1 MLPSATTRVYKGYNP
16 SFSLFA
22 RFRAL
27 SYSSTY
33 RNLASRAMAG
43 QSANGTSN
51 AGSAEPSVSGIPS
64 VSSTIDFLHLV
75 ENLKKQPRTGWVYR
89 DVQNP
94 ESIADHM
101 YRMAILAMTVAG
113 TQYDNNKLVKM
124 AIVHDLAEAIV
135 GDITPVDGV
144 SDEDKYER
152 ESAAIKKIQTML
164 GTETVVAQ
172 EVAELW
178 AQYEEGKT
186 DEAKLCKDFDKIE
199 MILQAFE
206 YESSQGKELQE
217 FFDST
222 AGKWRTSLG
231 EQLAKEVIRRREDAV
246 ASKS

>member
-1 MLPSATTRVYKGYNP
+1 
-16 SFSLFA
+16 
-22 RFRAL
+22 
-27 SYSSTY
+27 
-33 RNLASRAMAG
+33 
-43 QSANGTSN
+43 
-51 AGSAEPSVSGIPS
+51 
-64 VSSTIDFLHLV
+64 
-75 ENLKKQPRTGWVYR
+75 
-89 DVQNP
+89 
-94 ESIADHM
+94 M

-144 SDEDKYER
+144 SNEDKYER
-152 ESAAIKKIQTML
+152 ESAAIKKIQTVL
-164 GTETVVAQ
+164 GTGTVVAQ
-172 EVAELW
+172 EVTELW
-178 AQYEEGKT
+178 YVASVLQMCTCVGLLISFLTNSIHALVPRRAEYEEGKT

-231 EQLAKEVIRRREDAV
+231 CVL
-246 ASKS
+246 SFP